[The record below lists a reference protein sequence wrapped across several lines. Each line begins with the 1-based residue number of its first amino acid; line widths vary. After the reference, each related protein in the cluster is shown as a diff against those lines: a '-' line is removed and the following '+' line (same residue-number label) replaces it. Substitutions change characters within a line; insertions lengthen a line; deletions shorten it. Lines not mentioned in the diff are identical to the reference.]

1 MMYANWSRK
10 IAPMAPWVYS
20 CVWAEENEK
29 QSRFH
34 LGASLGGYR
43 NPEGQGS
50 RWVKILQRARFDVLR
65 DERIDTAGITF
76 ESTTLM
82 GRGGRPIPFGNC
94 AETYPLVNILH
105 EEVYGLAVMLT
116 RLPEDTYD
124 HQQALSTLTIP
135 CANCQSVITTWGGN
149 VDNFISDNTPNTALP
164 ILGRASGLNINLPTG
179 AKRPSPADNIAEPAA
194 KRAKGWKPEIPQ
206 KPSHLQ
212 KEKVNSNEDVNL

>member
-1 MMYANWSRK
+1 
-10 IAPMAPWVYS
+10 MAPWVYS
-20 CVWAEENEK
+20 CVWAEENDK

-94 AETYPLVNILH
+94 AETYPLVIILQNRAPS
-105 EEVYGLAVMLT
+105 EEV
-116 RLPEDTYD
+116 
-124 HQQALSTLTIP
+124 
-135 CANCQSVITTWGGN
+135 VITTWGGN
-149 VDNFISDNTPNTALP
+149 VDNFISDSTPNTALP
-164 ILGRASGLNINLPTG
+164 ILERASGLNINLPTG

-206 KPSHLQ
+206 KPSHSAKGKGEQ
-212 KEKVNSNEDVNL
+212 Q